1 MSYVLALE
9 CIGDDTNG
17 HAWLRHQ
24 AMRYLIGE
32 EMAAFMTLPTRRP
45 WVAQLTGLSA
55 RYGFERR
62 FVLGKKDFSRANSL
76 GSRGVYAHYILEE
89 GLLYEVHALLSWKR
103 SERYYCQIRL
113 GAPFRLTKEVIIQCL
128 SEGSASTS

>member
-1 MSYVLALE
+1 MSYILALE

-24 AMRYLIGE
+24 AMRQLMGE
-32 EMAAFMTLPTRRP
+32 DVAAFMRLPTRRP
-45 WVAQLTGLSA
+45 WVAHLTGLSA
-55 RYGFERR
+55 RYGFARA
-62 FVLGKKDFSRANSL
+62 FVPGKKDFSQANSL

-103 SERYYCQIRL
+103 SEHYYCQIRL

-128 SEGSASTS
+128 NEVSASTS